1 MGFGSES
8 MAKISSDFCEEGV
21 LMNVVS
27 NAEYD
32 VKFQTEK

>member
-1 MGFGSES
+1 
-8 MAKISSDFCEEGV
+8 MAKISSDLCEEGV

>member
-1 MGFGSES
+1 
-8 MAKISSDFCEEGV
+8 MAKISSDLCEEGV

-32 VKFQTEK
+32 DVKFQTEK